1 FLANE
6 IAQRALSI
14 GDAISESVG
23 VSVIDAEFKKE
34 AGKQYLR
41 IFIDKDGGAGIDD
54 CEAFSRAFEEKFD
67 ELDPIKT
74 EYILEVSSPGLERKL
89 KTKREFDYFK
99 GREVDVKLFSER
111 NGLKEFSGILLGFDG
126 KAAQI
131 EYGGGIISVDVKEAA
146 YIKLH
151 FEF

>member
-1 FLANE
+1 MANDIE
-6 IAQRALSI
+6 KRALSI
-14 GDAISESVG
+14 GDGISESIG
-23 VSVIDAEFKKE
+23 VTVIDAEFKKE

-41 IFIDKDGGAGIDD
+41 IFIDKEGGAGIDD

-99 GREVDVKLFSER
+99 GREVDVKLFSEK
-111 NGLKEFSGILLGFDG
+111 NGLKEFCGVLTGFDG
-126 KAAQI
+126 KTADI
-131 EYGGGIISVDVKEAA
+131 EYNGGTVLVNVKEAA

>member
-1 FLANE
+1 MANDIVNLA
-6 IAQRALSI
+6 LKI
-14 GDAISESVG
+14 GDELAENMG
-23 VSVIDAEFKKE
+23 VSVVDAEFKKE

-41 IFIDKDGGAGIDD
+41 VFIDKKDGVGIDD

-67 ELDPIKT
+67 SSDPVKD
-74 EYILEVSSPGLERKL
+74 EYTLEVSSPGVDRKL
-89 KTKREFDYFK
+89 KTKREFDYFS

-111 NGLKEFSGILLGFDG
+111 NGLKEFSGKLIGFDG
-126 KAAQI
+126 KTVKI
-131 EYGGGIISVDVKEAA
+131 EYDGDIILVNVKEAA

>member
-1 FLANE
+1 LANE
-6 IAQRALSI
+6 IEKRALDI
-14 GDAISESVG
+14 GDAISDSIG

-41 IFIDKDGGAGIDD
+41 LFIDKEGGAGIDD
-54 CEAFSRAFEEKFD
+54 CEAFSKAFEEKFD
-67 ELDPIKT
+67 EIDPIKT

-99 GREVDVKLFSER
+99 GREVDVKLFSEK
-111 NGLKEFSGILLGFDG
+111 NGLKEFCGTLLDFDG

-131 EYGGGIISVDVKEAA
+131 EYGGDTVLVNVKDAA

>member
-1 FLANE
+1 MANE
-6 IAQRALSI
+6 IEKRALDI
-14 GDAISESVG
+14 GDAVAESIG
-23 VSVIDAEFKKE
+23 VSVIDAEYKKE

-41 IFIDKDGGAGIDD
+41 IFIDKEGGTGIDD
-54 CEAFSRAFEEKFD
+54 CEAFSRAFEQKFD

-99 GREVDVKLFSER
+99 GREVDIKLFSEK

-126 KAAQI
+126 KTVQI
-131 EYGGGIISVDVKEAA
+131 EYGGDTVSVNVKEAA